1 MLQKRRA
8 DSDPEE
14 MGGSGSRI
22 NGQIGIRI
30 QKKWADSDLEEL
42 GGSGSNLG
50 SQKIELSLKFLHV
63 NKKALNGICL
73 CLQVATFGLGQL
85 RFTCLNILP
94 EAEEKCSVPDL
105 AKLDLPFIWST
116 SPVTER
122 KKPTLDA
129 RTTPGPSTSAAQSL
143 LARTSIPTWHPRAS

>member
-1 MLQKRRA
+1 MNRNKYRTNQ
-8 DSDPEE
+8 
-14 MGGSGSRI
+14 
-22 NGQIGIRI
+22 
-30 QKKWADSDLEEL
+30 L

-116 SPVTER
+116 SPSVDFL
-122 KKPTLDA
+122 TLFATQGRDKHPA
-129 RTTPGPSTSAAQSL
+129 RAAGSA
-143 LARTSIPTWHPRAS
+143 RDDRND